1 MLHGKLDRGGPVHFG
16 DYIMGKKPDYVLEYV
31 YTKSQYKRKLWWCLG
46 IYIAL
51 RILRA
56 VLYLTV
62 GITYLASIP
71 AAFIFFATGMVVGI
85 AAHTIWRYRRSVRVD
100 DIEVEKV
107 RLLKK

>member
-1 MLHGKLDRGGPVHFG
+1 MS
-16 DYIMGKKPDYVLEYV
+16 KKPDYVLEYV

-51 RILRA
+51 RVLRA

-71 AAFIFFATGMVVGI
+71 AAFIFFGTGMIVGI
-85 AAHTIWRYRRSVRVD
+85 AAHSIWRYRKSVRLD
-100 DIEVEKV
+100 DVETE
-107 RLLKK
+107 RLRIRK